1 VVTGELPK
9 VLYCSFDVIPAPTG
23 SSARAVGFI
32 RALEGRAAVDG
43 LTLKTPELAHIER
56 LHGMRLLRVPVGP
69 GDLPARAQAFERAV
83 RRQLEGDEYQLVH
96 FTDPFGGYP
105 LCELK
110 RQYKYKVVYEVIG
123 FPSVEVPS
131 THPHLEGDRRFMA
144 RLRRQELF
152 CLMNADAVVVGSE
165 QTARMVQGLGVS
177 REHITVVPT
186 QVDPAPYAQVPLP
199 APDREPMRVLYLGG
213 QQAWQ
218 GLGTLV
224 FAASIAAKNA
234 QLSLTIAG
242 PENPAVRSQLE
253 EAVRHRRLTGLVE
266 FLAPVPPEELPKLLG
281 DFDLGAAPLEKGERN
296 TVQGAP
302 IAKIAHYLA
311 AGRPIVAADLPAVR
325 ELCDERCAAFY
336 KPGEEADLAR
346 RLVELAH
353 DPARRVAM
361 GARARALAAE
371 RAGAERGP
379 ARLLKLIAGLL
390 GEVGEAFRGQPS
402 PVGAEASI
410 DAQNALEDFGPG
422 EAKAPGGPRRSAD
435 PERGR
440 ATAPAGEVSTRQALV
455 QDRAASPALGSPRG
469 AQPIEVSSEDLE
481 PMPAVARRPRAA
493 PVNPEAPLA
502 LSAPASLP
510 PQAVGPSAL
519 PEPVAAA
526 VPQGSSRPIP
536 PAPPAPSAQPAARA
550 TAQEPSAVAAPTQP
564 GSTTPPSGLPPADEW
579 AGHLVLGYAPF
590 GIRMPH
596 KGGNAVHWVGQAKA
610 RTPDEGVGGAPK
622 NGRDR

>member
-1 VVTGELPK
+1 MTGELPK

-32 RALEGRAAVDG
+32 RALEGRSAADG

-56 LHGMRLLRVPVGP
+56 FHGMRLLRVPVGP
-69 GDLPARAQAFERAV
+69 GDLPSRAQSFERAL
-83 RRQLEGDEYQLVH
+83 RRQLESDDYQLVY
-96 FTDPFGGYP
+96 FTDPYGGYP

-110 RQYKYKVVYEVIG
+110 RQYKYKVVYEVAG
-123 FPSVEVPS
+123 LPSVEVRH

-177 REHITVVPT
+177 REHITVIPT
-186 QVDPAPYAQVPLP
+186 QVDPAPYAQLPLP

-213 QQAWQ
+213 QQTWQ

-242 PENPAVRSQLE
+242 PENPAVRPQLE

-266 FLAPVPPEELPKLLG
+266 FLPPVSPEELPKLLG

-296 TVQGAP
+296 AVQGAP
-302 IAKIAHYLA
+302 IAKIAYYLA
-311 AGRPIVAADLPAVR
+311 AGRPIVASDLPIVR
-325 ELCDERCAAFY
+325 ELCDERCAAFH
-336 KPGEEADLAR
+336 KPGDEADLAR

-371 RAGAERGP
+371 RAGAEREQ
-379 ARLLKLIAGLL
+379 AKLLKLIAGLL
-390 GEVGEAFRGQPS
+390 GEAGEAFRGQPS
-402 PVGAEASI
+402 PVGGEASI
-410 DAQNALEDFGPG
+410 EPQSAPQSLGPG
-422 EAKAPGGPRRSAD
+422 GAEAPGGQRRSAD
-435 PERGR
+435 AERSR
-440 ATAPAGEVSTRQALV
+440 ATAPAGEVPTPPALV
-455 QDRAASPALGSPRG
+455 QDRVASPALAPCGDR
-469 AQPIEVSSEDLE
+469 PIEVSSEDLE
-481 PMPAVARRPRAA
+481 PVPAVARRPRAA
-493 PVNPEAPLA
+493 NPEVPPALA
-502 LSAPASLP
+502 ARASLP
-510 PQAVGPSAL
+510 PQVVGPTAL
-519 PEPVAAA
+519 PEPAAAA
-526 VPQGSSRPIP
+526 VAQGSSNPIAP
-536 PAPPAPSAQPAARA
+536 GPPAPSDEAAA
-550 TAQEPSAVAAPTQP
+550 PSNTPQALSAIAAPTPP
-564 GSTTPPSGLPPADEW
+564 GGTTPASGLSPADEW
-579 AGHLVLGYAPF
+579 AGNLALGYAPF
-590 GIRMPH
+590 GVRMPH
-596 KGGNAVHWVGQAKA
+596 KGGNAGHWVGQAKA
-610 RTPDEGVGGAPK
+610 RTPDAGVGGAPK

>member
-1 VVTGELPK
+1 VTGELPK
-9 VLYCSFDVIPAPTG
+9 VFYCSFDVIPAPTG

-32 RALEGRAAVDG
+32 RALEGRSAADG
-43 LTLKTPELAHIER
+43 LTLKTPELGHIER

-69 GDLPARAQAFERAV
+69 GDLPARAQSFERAV
-83 RRQLEGDEYQLVH
+83 RRQLESDEYQLVY
-96 FTDPFGGYP
+96 FTDPYGGYP

-110 RQYKYKVVYEVIG
+110 RQYKYKVVYEVAG
-123 FPSVEVPS
+123 LPSVEVRH

-177 REHITVVPT
+177 REHITVIPT
-186 QVDPAPYAQVPLP
+186 QVDPAPYAQIPLP

-213 QQAWQ
+213 QQSWQ

-242 PENPAVRSQLE
+242 PENPAVRPQLE

-266 FLAPVPPEELPKLLG
+266 FLAPVSPEELPKLLG

-296 TVQGAP
+296 AVQGAP

-311 AGRPIVAADLPAVR
+311 AGRPIVASDLPIVR
-325 ELCDERCAAFY
+325 ELCDERCAAFH

-371 RAGAERGP
+371 RAGAEREQ
-379 ARLLKLIAGLL
+379 AKLLKLLAGLL
-390 GEVGEAFRGQPS
+390 GEAGEGFRGQPS
-402 PVGAEASI
+402 PAGGEASI
-410 DAQNALEDFGPG
+410 EPQSAPQGLGPG
-422 EAKAPGGPRRSAD
+422 AAEAPGGPRRSAD
-435 PERGR
+435 AERSR
-440 ATAPAGEVSTRQALV
+440 AIAPTGEIPTPSALV
-455 QDRAASPALGSPRG
+455 QDRAASPALEPRRVDR
-469 AQPIEVSSEDLE
+469 PMEVSSKDLE
-481 PMPAVARRPRAA
+481 PVPALARRPRAVA
-493 PVNPEAPLA
+493 AKPEVPPALA
-502 LSAPASLP
+502 VPASLP
-510 PQAVGPSAL
+510 PQAVGPSAD
-519 PEPVAAA
+519 PEPAAA
-526 VPQGSSRPIP
+526 AAARGSSNAIA
-536 PAPPAPSAQPAARA
+536 PAPPAPSAEAAA
-550 TAQEPSAVAAPTQP
+550 PSTPQALSAVAAPTPP
-564 GSTTPPSGLPPADEW
+564 GGTTPASGLPPAEEW
-579 AGHLVLGYAPF
+579 AGNLVLGYAPF
-590 GIRMPH
+590 GVRMPH
-596 KGGNAVHWVGQAKA
+596 KGGNAVHWVGQAKT